1 MVQAIIKLGEHQ
13 DRVLTILKGKFGLK
27 NKSEVVNFIIEQY
40 EEEHLEP
47 ELRPEY
53 LEKIVKIEQV
63 QIEQRKEQTEQRN
76 IIIEMKTDIKWIR
89 KSVEKLL
96 GQNNE

>member
-1 MVQAIIKLGEHQ
+1 MKINEKTNITLSLASLISV
-13 DRVLTILKGKFGLK
+13 VL
-27 NKSEVVNFIIEQY
+27 FIIGFGIYAASWKTSIDKEI
-40 EEEHLEP
+40 
-47 ELRPEY
+47 
-53 LEKIVKIEQV
+53 EKIVKIEQI